1 MLGFSPQSTICWHKE
16 VLMNYEAY
24 VDNETKILTC
34 SLSGE
39 FDIETALS
47 LSIDLRERA
56 LQSEL
61 NVLYDAQK
69 LSVTQSIMP
78 AYDFAE
84 KLNSLLGDARHRFVK
99 VAFLYK
105 QDRYECNWK
114 FYENAA
120 TNRGVVTKVF
130 AAKEEAM
137 KWLSL

>member
-1 MLGFSPQSTICWHKE
+1 
-16 VLMNYEAY
+16 MNYEAY

-69 LSVTQSIMP
+69 LSANQSIMP
-78 AYDFAE
+78 AYDFRE
-84 KLNSLLGDARHRFVK
+84 K
-99 VAFLYK
+99 
-105 QDRYECNWK
+105 
-114 FYENAA
+114 
-120 TNRGVVTKVF
+120 
-130 AAKEEAM
+130 
-137 KWLSL
+137 